1 MPRELSAGS
10 LVFRVEDAKP
20 FFLLLH
26 YPGRRRSGKGYW
38 DFPKG
43 HVEGQETEEQT
54 VRREVA
60 EETGIHDLEFKR
72 GFRQTIRYFFQT
84 QEGRIFK
91 VVIFYLAQTKTKDV
105 KVSFEHTG
113 YQWAT
118 FGEAMSQLKFNNAK
132 ILLNKANQFLS
143 REPPTKISE

>member
-1 MPRELSAGS
+1 MPREISAGS
-10 LVFRVEDAKP
+10 LVMRFENKKP

-26 YPGRRRSGKGYW
+26 YPGRRRSGRGYW

-43 HVEGQETEEQT
+43 HVEGSESEEQT

-60 EETGIHDLEFKR
+60 EETGIQDLEFVK

-84 QEGRIFK
+84 QEERIFK
-91 VVIFYLAQTKTKDV
+91 IVIFYLAKTKTKDV

-118 FGEAMSQLKFNNAK
+118 FLEAMSQLKFNNAK
-132 ILLNKANQFLS
+132 VLLTKANQFLS
-143 REPPTKISE
+143 KEGI

>member
-1 MPRELSAGS
+1 MPREISAGS
-10 LVFRVEDAKP
+10 LVMRFENKKP

-26 YPGRRRSGKGYW
+26 YPGRRRSGRGYW

-43 HVEGQETEEQT
+43 HVEGSETEEQT

-60 EETGIHDLEFKR
+60 EETGIEDLEFVK

-84 QEGRIFK
+84 QEERIFK
-91 VVIFYLAQTKTKDV
+91 IVIFYLAKTKTKDV

-132 ILLNKANQFLS
+132 VLLTKANQFLLK
-143 REPPTKISE
+143 EGI

>member
-10 LVFRVEDAKP
+10 LVFRIEDKKP

-26 YPGRRRSGKGYW
+26 YPGRRRSGRGYW

-43 HVEGQETEEQT
+43 HVEAGENEEQT

-60 EETGIHDLEFKR
+60 EETGIKDLEFMK

-91 VVIFYLAQTKTKDV
+91 VVIFYLAKTKTKEV

-118 FGEAMSQLKFNNAK
+118 FGEAMGQLQFNNAK
-132 ILLNKANQFLS
+132 VLLNKANQFFS
-143 REPPTKISE
+143 KEGIEQKN

>member
-10 LVFRVEDAKP
+10 LVFREENKKP

-26 YPGRRRSGKGYW
+26 YPGRRRSGRGYW

-43 HVEGQETEEQT
+43 HVEAGENEEQT
-54 VRREVA
+54 VRREVV
-60 EETGIHDLEFKR
+60 EETGVKDLEFMK

-84 QEGRIFK
+84 QEARIFK
-91 VVIFYLAQTKTKDV
+91 VVIFYLAKTKTKDV

-118 FGEAMSQLKFNNAK
+118 YGEAMSQLQFNNAK
-132 ILLNKANQFLS
+132 ILLNKAHQFLS
-143 REPPTKISE
+143 KEPSSSHS